1 MAACAGTSAAKR
13 KRERR
18 LRSMLRHE
26 RQTVAM
32 ELAAALHHSCGV
44 RPDVSFEVA
53 REQMTASLGRRP
65 GAAGPGATKDFPSA
79 LTGRS

>member
-13 KRERR
+13 RRERR

-44 RPDVSFEVA
+44 RPDVLREVP
-53 REQMTASLGRRP
+53 REQQTASP
-65 GAAGPGATKDFPSA
+65 GAGRPEGARAASGGEARLSPP
-79 LTGRS
+79 